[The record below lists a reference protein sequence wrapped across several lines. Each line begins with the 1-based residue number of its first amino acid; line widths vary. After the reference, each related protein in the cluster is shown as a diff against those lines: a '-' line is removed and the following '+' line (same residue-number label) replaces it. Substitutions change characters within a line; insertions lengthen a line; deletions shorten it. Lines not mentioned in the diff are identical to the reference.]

1 MADKDYK
8 LQTCYH
14 CGNKGLMPIEHMHS
28 HDYGGPEFDSVGNCV
43 GRELEEQFKWYL
55 LSCPVCHKV
64 TLREEYTN
72 ECFRDYDTTIETLY
86 PKTTIDYTGVPGNIK
101 TAFESALKVKNIDLA
116 ICSLALRRVLEAICK
131 EKGANGK
138 TLELMISDMIN
149 RGILPQMFDDACW
162 IVRQL
167 GNSAAHADSAKF
179 TVYQVDQTIDF
190 MQNIISY
197 LYSLPIKMQK
207 MRSTVEAEK
216 QPQQV

>member
-86 PKTTIDYTGVPGNIK
+86 PKTTIDYTGVPENIK

-197 LYSLPIKMQK
+197 LYSLPVKMQK

>member
-86 PKTTIDYTGVPGNIK
+86 PKTTIDYTGVPENIK